1 MKNIATA
8 IVLISSALSC
18 QVQAVDGYKN
28 VKFGASTKEVMSSG
42 LCSFSPADYGI
53 KGVTSLACEDLPFG
67 GDKVAASAFF
77 ISDQFL
83 RLGIE
88 TDVDKAIGLRDSLL
102 KKYGQPSSMSPAQ
115 YFSALDTT
123 PNTQAFI
130 AFDSDT
136 VLIRLDTDQ
145 QMNQSAMLIYTDP
158 RYEKQLNAHQANAL
172 SDDL

>member
-42 LCSFSPADYGI
+42 LCSFSPADGI

-77 ISDQFL
+77 IGDQFL

-136 VLIRLDTDQ
+136 VFIRLDTDQ